1 MIFIAYLK
9 IHVMIFFCT
18 GILSILLKRKKKE
31 KIAFSHVWSNVFNL
45 NEVFS
50 LHCLRFPGFTLFQ
63 LWVFTEG
70 PRYSLPRQTIVYPNT
85 NICNA
90 ILTVRC
96 CGDQL
101 LIEFKLIQRARTV
114 KFPFF
119 SLNSGLR
126 NRPIRRLLGLLV
138 IDQFCSRW
146 LLDFLIVSQV
156 SLLFFFYLQ
165 GFSCF
170 GCEDF
175 LLAMIRINI

>member
-1 MIFIAYLK
+1 MIFIAYSK
-9 IHVMIFFCT
+9 IHVMIFFV
-18 GILSILLKRKKKE
+18 LVFYQFYWKEKKR